1 MEQELTFRIILLN
14 PTQGVV
20 FGLQKGSGNRY
31 EPLQKQKGTTGEL
44 VFDCPVMVKGDE
56 QKDPLP
62 RLTGPFVQGAAPT
75 KFIYIDI
82 GTYAGQLDSPWS
94 RRLKIPLSG
103 ITWDFVRQIAS
114 NSNVVAGTRVEGT
127 GRDGGPNCATVKPFA
142 GWHWMKQVP

>member
-14 PTQGVV
+14 PTQGVL
-20 FGLQKGSGNRY
+20 FGLQKGSGNKY
-31 EPLQKQKGTTGEL
+31 ETIQKQKGTAGEL
-44 VFDCPVMVKGDE
+44 MFDCPVMVKGDE

-62 RLTGPFVQGAAPT
+62 RLTGPFVQGAAPN

-82 GTYAGQLDSPWS
+82 GTYAGQMDSPWS

-103 ITWDFVRQIAS
+103 ITWDVMKRL
-114 NSNVVAGTRVEGT
+114 NSDPKVVLVTRVEGT

-142 GWHWMKQVP
+142 GWQFIE